1 MRFEAD
7 GSIRKVDVPK
17 PTVGPEDV
25 LVQVLAAGVC
35 RTDLHTLEA
44 VRTGQRPP
52 VVPGHEIA
60 GKVVQV
66 GSDIYMINPGDLV
79 AVHYEQPCGVCRH
92 CRKKRTNLC
101 QDGHSLGF
109 DVQGGYAEFVSVH
122 QDTVLP
128 LPANFDPEVAAPLG
142 CSGTTAYHAVVTAGD
157 ATEEELVVVIG
168 AGGVGLSAVQVAK
181 AQGARVVAVDVRPEA
196 RKAALEAG
204 ADSAV
209 PPDGANEVRDADVV
223 VDFVSTAATLQLGR
237 TLLGVG
243 GRFVVVA
250 SGAEPFSLTAAD
262 IMEGGRAYLGSYS
275 STMADLARAVA
286 LAENGKLTPVVTRRA
301 RLEEAADVL
310 RELEA
315 GQIVGR
321 AVLTPE
327 VMSRTEVRT
336 AFSPTWSSA
345 RGSGRDRLPSSPR

>member
-1 MRFEAD
+1 MRAICFEAD
-7 GSIRKVDVPK
+7 GSIQRVNLPM
-17 PTVGPEDV
+17 PTIGPEDV

-44 VRTGQRPP
+44 VREGRRPP

-60 GKVVQV
+60 GKVTKV
-66 GSDIYMINPGDLV
+66 GSDVYMINVGDLV
-79 AVHYEQPCGVCRH
+79 AVHYEQPCGTCRH

-109 DVQGGYAEFVSVH
+109 DVQGGYAEYVAVR

-128 LPANFDPEVAAPLG
+128 LPQDYDPAVAAPLG

-157 ATEEELVVVIG
+157 STEGELVVILG

-181 AQGARVVAVDVRPEA
+181 AQGARVVAVDLRPEA
-196 RKAALEAG
+196 QKAALDAG
-204 ADSAV
+204 ADSA
-209 PPDGANEVRDADVV
+209 ANPEEAKEIRDADVV
-223 VDFVSTAATLQLGR
+223 IDFVSTAATLELGR
-237 TLLGVG
+237 SILGVG

-250 SGAEPFSLTAAD
+250 SGTEPFSLTAAD
-262 IMEGGRAYLGSYS
+262 IMEGGRAYVGSYS

-301 RLEEAADVL
+301 TLDEAADVL
-310 RELEA
+310 HDLEA
-315 GQIVGR
+315 GAIVGR
-321 AVLTPE
+321 AVLVP
-327 VMSRTEVRT
+327 
-336 AFSPTWSSA
+336 
-345 RGSGRDRLPSSPR
+345 